1 MAEGLCFW
9 RKSAMDTKDETL
21 MELIESVLQQ
31 LGGMQWSDYLDIAL
45 VAFLIYKVIPLFKS
59 PSTMRIAGAVTAMVL
74 LSALTGLLHLYTINF
89 ILNQL
94 MSVGLLAVVI
104 LFQPELRRM
113 LDRLGSTVRLGGLFG
128 SSKPAAEMDNVIS
141 QTVAACEVMSRERV
155 GALIVFAR
163 DVRLEEYFKTGSQID
178 GIVSEQ
184 LIRNIFFPKAALHDG
199 AMIIRDGRVAA
210 AGCVLPLS
218 DSSHLSADLGTR
230 HRAGVGMSEASDA
243 VVVIVSEETGTI
255 SVAVDGMLKRHL
267 APQTL
272 ERLLYNELCADR
284 DAEEENKLAVRLKQ
298 RLRALE
304 RKDSNEK

>member
-1 MAEGLCFW
+1 
-9 RKSAMDTKDETL
+9 
-21 MELIESVLQQ
+21 MEMIESVLQQ
-31 LGGMQWSDYLDIAL
+31 LGRMRWSDYLDIAL
-45 VAFLIYKVIPLFKS
+45 VAFLIYKLLPLVRTS
-59 PSTMRIAGAVTAMVL
+59 SAVRIAGVVVAMVV
-74 LSALTGLLHLYTINF
+74 LSAITGLLQLYTINF
-89 ILNQL
+89 ILNQV
-94 MSVGLLAVVI
+94 MSVGFLALVI

-113 LDRLGSTVRLGGLFG
+113 LDHLSGSVRLRSFFSGA
-128 SSKPAAEMDNVIS
+128 KPVAEMDNVIS
-141 QTVAACEVMSRERV
+141 QTVMACETMSREKV

-163 DVRLEEYFKTGSQID
+163 EVRLDEYFKTGSLID

-272 ERLLYNELCADR
+272 ERLLQSELCADTS
-284 DAEEENKLAVRLKQ
+284 AEEENNLAA
-298 RLRALE
+298 RLRSRLHRRGGE
-304 RKDSNEK
+304 DHNEK